1 MRKEASYGSIIG
13 PFESNPFDCQ
23 FKISPLN
30 SVTKKDSSERR
41 VILDLSFPPWCSV
54 NDNIS
59 KDIYLGEKLEVIYPN
74 IDDLDGILK
83 NKGRGNLIS
92 KKDLK
97 RAIQTI
103 SDLSRRFAFSGF

>member
-1 MRKEASYGSIIG
+1 
-13 PFESNPFDCQ
+13 
-23 FKISPLN
+23 LN

-41 VILDLSFPPWCSV
+41 VILDLSFPPGCSV

-59 KDIYLGEKLEVIYPN
+59 KDIYLGEKIEVTYPN

-83 NKGRGNLIS
+83 NKGRGSLMS

-103 SDLSRRFAFSGF
+103 SDLSRRFALSGF